1 MFRFEKEQSVWD
13 FNGTKIGG
21 QPGEYPTVLGASI
34 FYNKHEIVKNDHTG
48 EIDKET
54 AEGLWNRCLELTDIT
69 GIPFFIQIIG
79 EFGEAFES
87 YIDWFTSIDN
97 KTAFLMDSS
106 APAALAH
113 ATKYVTEVGVADRA
127 IYNSINGSIG
137 QENIDVIAASDV
149 TAAIVLAFNPADP
162 SVAGRQ
168 KVLNEGGV
176 AGQEKGMIQIAEECG
191 ITRPILDTAATPLG
205 LGSGG
210 SYREIL
216 ACKAIHG
223 YPTGGAYHNMTVSWT
238 WLKRWK
244 GSKKNPSQMA
254 ATLEGKDKVKTQL
267 LHHYLGGMDGMIQAA
282 WSAPDIGCNL
292 IASTL
297 GADLIMFGPIENVEA
312 MITAQAYGDITILEA
327 ARDLGI
333 DVKSENHP
341 IFKLI

>member
-54 AEGLWNRCLELTDIT
+54 AEGLWNRCLEFTDLT

-106 APAALAH
+106 APTALAH

-149 TAAIVLAFNPADP
+149 NAAIVLAFNPADP

-244 GSKKNPSQMA
+244 GSKKNPSQLA
-254 ATLEGKDKVKTQL
+254 ASLQGKDKYTAQL
-267 LHHYLGGMDGMIQAA
+267 LHHYQGGMDGVIQAA

-292 IASTL
+292 IATTL
-297 GADLIMFGPIENVEA
+297 GADLIMFGPIENVEP
-312 MITAQAYGDITILEA
+312 MITAQAYGDIVVLEA
-327 ARDLGI
+327 ARDLGV
-333 DVKSENHP
+333 DVKAENHP